1 MAIKGDGRCSLP
13 PFNFLMLKSAE
24 GSGLMAVLTYKAAQ
38 AVACFG
44 QVVYSVLQM
53 PQGDSCGLLLDPSSV
68 PSVGLPSDQCQ
79 ILSLRESDGMRLTT
93 AESGPNN
100 RVHFSFNGSTVRH
113 RTTRR
118 WSR

>member
-1 MAIKGDGRCSLP
+1 MAM
-13 PFNFLMLKSAE
+13 F
-24 GSGLMAVLTYKAAQ
+24 TYKTAQ

-44 QVVYSVLQM
+44 QVVNSVLQM

-100 RVHFSFNGSTVRH
+100 WVHFIFAMYWNDLCFFGEMKHAVEDFCPA
-113 RTTRR
+113 
-118 WSR
+118 